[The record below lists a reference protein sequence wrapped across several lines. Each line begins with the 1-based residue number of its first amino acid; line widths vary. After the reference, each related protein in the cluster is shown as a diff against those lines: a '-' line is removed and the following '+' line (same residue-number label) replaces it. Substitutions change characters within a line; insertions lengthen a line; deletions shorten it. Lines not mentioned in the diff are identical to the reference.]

1 MKKYLLIMAAVVSTS
16 FFTGCETDDEFT
28 APNYA
33 ALEMSPVDIKV
44 ELGGST
50 SYDVNVYTADVVGND
65 RTFDVVVRNSS
76 TMSSA
81 AYAVPATVTVPGGT
95 NEGTFT
101 VNVDDVDFRPNGESL
116 ILGIAREDGGF
127 VGDDFQLNV
136 SWSCDN
142 PLVIDFVF
150 DDYASEATWDVTDA
164 EGDILLSGGGFA
176 DGAASATVER
186 CLSDGDYTFTVY
198 DSYGDGLSADGS
210 VTLSFSGEDL
220 VVIPGAFTTE
230 MSVDF
235 TLGENASAGEPYVN
249 VDEDDSE
256 EDSEGEGDDTD
267 GSDSDEGDD
276 SDDSDSDEGDDSD
289 DSDSDEGDDSEGDET
304 AE

>member
-1 MKKYLLIMAAVVSTS
+1 MKKFFLIMAAVVSTS

-33 ALEMSPVDIKV
+33 ALQMSPVDIKV
-44 ELGGST
+44 ELGGAT
-50 SYDVNVYTADVVGND
+50 SYDVNVYTADVASED
-65 RTFDVVVRNSS
+65 RTFDVVVRNST

-81 AYAVPATVTVPGGT
+81 AYTVPASVTVPGGT

-116 ILGIAREDGGF
+116 VLGLARQDGGF

-150 DDYASEATWDVTDA
+150 DGYASETSWNVKDT
-164 EGDILLSGGGFA
+164 EGNVILEGGGFS
-176 DGAASATVER
+176 DGTPNATVER
-186 CLSDGDYTFTVY
+186 CLPDGDYIFTVF

-210 VTLSFSGEDL
+210 VTLSFSGEEL
-220 VVIPGAFTTE
+220 VQLPGDFGDETTVE
-230 MSVDF
+230 F
-235 TLGENASAGEPYVN
+235 TLESTPAGGDT
-249 VDEDDSE
+249 DEDDSE
-256 EDSEGEGDDTD
+256 GE
-267 GSDSDEGDD
+267 
-276 SDDSDSDEGDDSD
+276 
-289 DSDSDEGDDSEGDET
+289 DSEGDEA